1 MNKILIKNKE
11 ENENS
16 WIFLVN
22 IDGSEYVV
30 TVDKEYYKELNISI
44 TIDELIKKSFQ
55 FLLERESK
63 ESILKKFNI
72 NIIKQYFPEYEQV
85 IKKL

>member
-1 MNKILIKNKE
+1 MDKILIKSKE
-11 ENENS
+11 ENDNN
-16 WIFLVN
+16 WIFLVS
-22 IDGSEYVV
+22 IDDLEYIV
-30 TVDKEYYKELNISI
+30 TIDKKYYIELNNGI
-44 TIDELIKKSFQ
+44 TVDELIKKSFE

-85 IKKL
+85 IKEL

>member
-1 MNKILIKNKE
+1 MDKILIKSKE
-11 ENENS
+11 ENDNN
-16 WIFLVN
+16 WIFLVS
-22 IDGSEYVV
+22 IDDLEYIV
-30 TVDKEYYKELNISI
+30 TIDKEYYIELNNGI
-44 TIDELIKKSFQ
+44 TVDELIKKSFE

-85 IKKL
+85 IKEL